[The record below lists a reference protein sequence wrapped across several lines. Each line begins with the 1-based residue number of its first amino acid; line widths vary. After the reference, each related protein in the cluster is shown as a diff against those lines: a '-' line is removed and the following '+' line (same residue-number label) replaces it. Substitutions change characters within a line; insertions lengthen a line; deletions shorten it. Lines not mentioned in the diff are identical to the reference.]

1 MSSWWWWW
9 SGKLVLS
16 QFGSLHSHVR
26 LSELITR
33 SIPGWARLQKILLRT
48 SCCFAWCLSSCP
60 SIYYWVL
67 SPFLNLHA
75 YIHISCT
82 NFIVCLFIK
91 KLHCL
96 SQLII
101 PWFILY
107 DSSRFC
113 NGMWQSSKV
122 RPIQTQS
129 YKVSHYSMYIHL
141 RAHTCW
147 RCYRWLLYIPQKMV
161 VKIQLRFIKI
171 N

>member
-1 MSSWWWWW
+1 MSSSSWWW

-33 SIPGWARLQKILLRT
+33 SIPGWAQLQKILLRT

-60 SIYYWVL
+60 SYILL
-67 SPFLNLHA
+67 SS
-75 YIHISCT
+75 ITISWFT
-82 NFIVCLFIK
+82 RSHTHNPVHY
-91 KLHCL
+91 LHCL

-113 NGMWQSSKV
+113 NGIWQKPKA
-122 RPIQTQS
+122 RPIPTQS
-129 YKVSHYSMYIHL
+129 CKVSYYSMYIHL

-147 RCYRWLLYIPQKMV
+147 RCYRRLLYIPEKMV
-161 VKIQLRFIKI
+161 VKIQVRFIKI